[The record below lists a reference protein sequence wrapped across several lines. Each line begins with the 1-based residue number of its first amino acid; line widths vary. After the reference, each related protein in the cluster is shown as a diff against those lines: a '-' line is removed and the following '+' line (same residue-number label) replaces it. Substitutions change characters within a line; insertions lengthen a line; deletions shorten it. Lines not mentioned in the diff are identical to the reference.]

1 MKNMVQEFKDFIN
14 RGNLV
19 ELAIA
24 FVLAVAFGA
33 AVVAI
38 VDGVLMPL
46 IAAIFGEANF
56 DEITLDVG
64 DGVLLIGTAITAIVN
79 FLIIAFVCFLIVKA
93 YNRMRGPVEEA
104 GPTEIELLVEI
115 RDALRSRTD
124 LTS

>member
-56 DEITLDVG
+56 DEITLEIG

-93 YNRMRGPVEEA
+93 YNRMRGPAEEA

-124 LTS
+124 LPS

>member
-56 DEITLDVG
+56 DEITLDIG